1 MAKKST
7 QPSASDMTA
16 AFGEDVR
23 FKSFRNDGKGFDALD
38 EGQEIVGVFVSVRD
52 HEITDIRTKARKFI
66 RVYSIRTADNE
77 VKKIGSRSILDRVF
91 DDVMDE
97 NGGYTVENKRYS
109 GPGIDWIHGKV
120 VKFVRGSDT
129 ETRDKNPLGTYEIQV
144 AE

>member
-7 QPSASDMTA
+7 QAGADELTKS
-16 AFGEDVR
+16 FGEDVR
-23 FKSFRNDGKGFDALD
+23 FRSFKNDGKGFDDL
-38 EGQEIVGVFVSVRD
+38 EPGQEIVGVFVSVRD
-52 HEITDIRTKARKFI
+52 HEITDTRTKARKHI
-66 RVYSIRTADNE
+66 RVYSIRTADDS

-109 GPGIDWIHGKV
+109 GPGINWLSGRV
-120 VKFVRGSDT
+120 VKFVRGEDMK
-129 ETRDKNPLGTYEIQV
+129 TREGNPLGTYEIQV